1 MADMSQPN
9 GGCVGNV
16 DVASMVRK
24 GDVWVKDLRNSGS
37 RPRISIQPVGGY
49 WWVEGEQERPGVLFL
64 ESRQADRCADV
75 SVLNKIPVST
85 PRPRVRLVILSTY
98 RRRASRRESLRR
110 SSDGPSASSWSK
122 AMTAF
127 KSLRIS

>member
-1 MADMSQPN
+1 MAGMYQPN
-9 GGCVGNV
+9 GGCVG
-16 DVASMVRK
+16 DAGAASMGRK
-24 GDVWVKDLRNSGS
+24 GERPGEDLRKPGS